1 MFSNSDCSL
10 SKFFIAIFILMVSI
24 VMSGS
29 VVLSQSMKC
38 FILTPPE
45 QLLDGVKQIAIT
57 DLSVTSSYHAD
68 DYPGKGKK
76 KDWEKVLDV
85 VTKVADK
92 EQPEQ
97 RFLDSGEKLANMVI
111 SLLLEE
117 DRGIRDVGSGF
128 LGLSKK
134 EGKSF
139 QQGARTN
146 LFSIVERGQI
156 AQVMQELQLGQT
168 GMIDEAQAAQVGK
181 MLGVDAIITGTV
193 TVSCEDRWVK
203 ENRKDKKKGDYVV
216 NCNKRAASAFA
227 TIRIIKVE
235 TGQVIGS
242 KQASKKEEMKKC
254 EGDYGSDLPTPETTV
269 DKCLQAVA
277 GELVKYFAPRFELQ
291 KLDFA
296 KIENKNYKRYAE
308 TAKDALDRYDLDT
321 AYLQYAAIVEQDLYD
336 HAAQFNLG
344 VLEEAVGN
352 YNLAV
357 EKYGMAAKLK
367 SAEKDYT
374 KAQSRVTKQVGF
386 WEKLNALGIFIE
398 ERKFEI
404 SSDQVQAAAVLK
416 ILVNGSASNRFEIKA
431 EPSSGSQT
439 LVKVPGEIELELIE
453 KTGDWY
459 KVKLI
464 DGREGYISKQNAKVL
479 K

>member
-1 MFSNSDCSL
+1 MINFEQ
-10 SKFFIAIFILMVSI
+10 SKSTKLSI
-24 VMSGS
+24 VFFLVLIS
-29 VVLSQSMKC
+29 VVLFVAAASAQNLKC

-45 QLLDGVKQIAIT
+45 QLLEGVQQIAIT
-57 DLSVTSSYHAD
+57 DFSVTSSYHAD
-68 DYPGKGKK
+68 PPPGQAKK

-85 VTKVADK
+85 VSKAADK
-92 EQPEQ
+92 DKQNQ
-97 RFLDSGEKLANMVI
+97 RFLDSGEKLANLMI
-111 SLLLEE
+111 ALLIEE

-146 LFSIVERGQI
+146 VFSIVERGQI

-193 TVSCEDRWVK
+193 TVSCEDRWIK

-216 NCNKRAASAFA
+216 NCNKRTASAFA

-242 KQASKKEEMKKC
+242 KQASKKDEPKKC
-254 EGDYGSDLPTPETTV
+254 EGEYGSDLPTPETTV
-269 DKCLQAVA
+269 DKLLQGVA
-277 GELVKYFAPRFELQ
+277 GDLVKYFAPRFELQ

-296 KIENKNYKRYAE
+296 KIEDKEFKRYAE
-308 TAKDALDRYDLDT
+308 TAKSALDRYDLDL
-321 AYLQYAAIVEQDLYD
+321 AYLQFAAIAEQDPYN

-357 EKYGMAAKLK
+357 EKYGMAARLK
-367 SAEKDYT
+367 STEKDYL

-404 SSDQVQAAAVLK
+404 SSDQVQAATVLK
-416 ILVNGSASNRFEIKA
+416 IQVNGSASTRFEVKA
-431 EPSSGSQT
+431 EANASSQT
-439 LVKVPGEIELELIE
+439 MVRVPGGIELELIE
-453 KTGDWY
+453 TVGDWY
-459 KVKLI
+459 KVRLI
-464 DGREGYISKQNAKVL
+464 DEREGFIAKQNAKVL